1 METQKFARR
10 QFALEAVQVTPTNM
24 NEVARWCSGKVAP
37 ADYKMMGGVHKMP
50 EGCVLLPKQGLKA
63 NKTYKVLIGHWI
75 TKHNGQFRT
84 WTLEAF
90 EASFEPVTP
99 NDEFKKNDLVK
110 VLPHPD
116 VQPWEGWE
124 GKVVDAV
131 LVGVD
136 FGRRG
141 LVVFEPSRLTKI
153 SEMDSLQLE
162 FNAGIE
168 IASSPE
174 AMLEQMREESKDKIE
189 ALEKK
194 NLEYDE
200 NEIREGDFVKVVN
213 KEPWNFNEHSKKF
226 IGQFGDVIKIG
237 ERVCKVTF
245 ATADPDHPEVVT
257 VVRNNLEKVV
267 QDGEAP
273 FDMAIPPAEERA
285 VEVSKDLDVSYLE
298 ALKLVHESDCV
309 TINQFREQLGMPALG
324 EKGDELLSPEAI
336 EHFRTLTTEDFAK
349 FVTVQKIGEEEIFD
363 QPLAHMT
370 LHEDGTVEQHVPL
383 DVAAVGT
390 PNVDYSVA
398 MTESG
403 ELVFEAGDLV
413 ETLVEHEFD
422 GVTIPVGTNAR
433 VCVIGVD
440 QQNGYCEGIE
450 VLFASGHY
458 HVFST
463 NELKKI

>member
-1 METQKFARR
+1 MDTQKFARR

-24 NEVARWCSGKVAP
+24 NEVARWCGGKVAP
-37 ADYKMMGGVHKMP
+37 ADYKMMGGIHKMP

-90 EASFEPVTP
+90 EASFEPVAP

-174 AMLEQMREESKDKIE
+174 AMLEQMREESKDKIA
-189 ALEKK
+189 ALEKE

-200 NEIREGDFVKVVN
+200 NEIREGDLVKTCDDPQLV
-213 KEPWNFNEHSKKF
+213 NEHYQNQC
-226 IGQFGDVIKIG
+226 GHVRKIENG
-237 ERVCKVTF
+237 LYTVEF
-245 ATADPDHPEVVT
+245 ATADP
-257 VVRNNLEKVV
+257 EKSDLTDFTREALTKLR
-267 QDGEAP
+267 QDGEALNAEEP
-273 FDMAIPPAEERA
+273 FDMAIP
-285 VEVSKDLDVSYLE
+285 
-298 ALKLVHESDCV
+298 
-309 TINQFREQLGMPALG
+309 PALG
-324 EKGDELLSPEAI
+324 EKGDELLSPDAI

-349 FVTVQKIGEEEIFD
+349 FVAVQKIGEEA
-363 QPLAHMT
+363 L
-370 LHEDGTVEQHVPL
+370 EQ
-383 DVAAVGT
+383 VGH
-390 PNVDYSVA
+390 P
-398 MTESG
+398 
-403 ELVFEAGDLV
+403 FEVGDLV

-433 VCVIGVD
+433 VCVIGVEFVGEPGTD
-440 QQNGYCEGIE
+440 GIE
-450 VLFASGHY
+450 VLFADGHY
-458 HVFST
+458 NTFMPKDI
-463 NELKKI
+463 KKV

>member
-24 NEVARWCSGKVAP
+24 NEVARWCGGKVAP

-90 EASFEPVTP
+90 EASFEPVAP

-141 LVVFEPSRLTKI
+141 LVVFEPSNLTKI

-162 FNAGIE
+162 FNAGVE
-168 IASSPE
+168 KDPNASGDPFLG
-174 AMLEQMREESKDKIE
+174 MLDEMREASKEKIA
-189 ALEKK
+189 ALEKE

-200 NEIREGDFVKVVN
+200 NEIREGDLVKTCDDPRLVN
-213 KEPWNFNEHSKKF
+213 EYYQNQCAH
-226 IGQFGDVIKIG
+226 VRKIENG
-237 ERVCKVTF
+237 VYTVEF
-245 ATADPDHPEVVT
+245 ATADP
-257 VVRNNLEKVV
+257 EKLDLADFTREALTKLR
-267 QDGEAP
+267 QDGEAINECAVSA
-273 FDMAIPPAEERA
+273 FEQDMITVGQARAELGLEPTGVA
-285 VEVSKDLDVSYLE
+285 EVD
-298 ALKLVHESDCV
+298 
-309 TINQFREQLGMPALG
+309 
-324 EKGDELLSPEAI
+324 
-336 EHFRTLTTEDFAK
+336 
-349 FVTVQKIGEEEIFD
+349 D
-363 QPLAHMT
+363 QPLSDEAKEMF
-370 LHEDGTVEQHVPL
+370 
-383 DVAAVGT
+383 A
-390 PNVDYSVA
+390 A
-398 MTESG
+398 MTAEQREQFAAAQKVG
-403 ELVFEAGDLV
+403 EEDLFEAMTAKVEVGDLV

-433 VCVIGVD
+433 VCVIGVEFVGEPGTD
-440 QQNGYCEGIE
+440 GIE
-450 VLFASGHY
+450 VLFSDGHY
-458 HVFST
+458 NTFMPKD
-463 NELKKI
+463 LKKV